1 MCFRW
6 NTRQGA
12 NILANHVSDATRT
25 RVLGGT
31 GTRSRARC
39 IGGGW
44 GASRRRSPT
53 GWTPRESHPRRH
65 PQVISKFVTDNP

>member
-12 NILANHVSDATRT
+12 NILANHVSDATRARGDGD
-25 RVLGGT
+25 RVKGEMH
-31 GTRSRARC
+31 R
-39 IGGGW
+39 GGGG